1 MSQQSPLVAAGNFWF
16 HYRNFLFPAAFF
28 LVFLPG
34 PEIFD
39 ADIYAALLG
48 FTIAFAGQ
56 LVRGGTIGFKYIIRG
71 GKDRR
76 VYAEDLVTE
85 GIYAHCRNPM
95 YVGNLLILAG
105 VATASNSVTCVAI
118 AVPLFVF
125 IYIAIVAAEENF
137 LRGKFGAAFDAYCR
151 DVPRWFPRLSGL
163 GDTMGSMQFKWAR
176 VIVKEYG
183 TPFGWIC
190 GICAVA
196 LWNLW
201 SEDQSWVGDERWV
214 RLLCSTL
221 AVAAVAWGT
230 ARFLKKTKRLLP
242 D

>member
-1 MSQQSPLVAAGNFWF
+1 MGVLVTTGNFWF
-16 HYRNFLFPAAFF
+16 RYRNFLFPALAL

-34 PEIFD
+34 PEIFRASID
-39 ADIYAALLG
+39 AALLG
-48 FTIAFAGQ
+48 LTVASLGQ
-56 LVRGGTIGFKYIIRG
+56 LVRAGTIGFKYVIRG

-95 YVGNLLILAG
+95 YVGNLLILGG
-105 VATASNSVTCVAI
+105 VATASNSWACVAL

-125 IYIAIVAAEENF
+125 IYFAIVAAEENY

-151 DVPRWFPRLSGL
+151 DVPRWIPRLSGL
-163 GDTMGSMQFKWAR
+163 GETLRSMHFNWRR

-190 GICAVA
+190 GISVIA
-196 LWNLW
+196 LWNLYF
-201 SEDQSWVGDERWV
+201 DDGTWVGDEHWLRV
-214 RLLCSTL
+214 LFTTVAI
-221 AVAAVAWGT
+221 AVVAWAT
-230 ARFLKKTKRLLP
+230 ARFLKKSKRIVA